1 MEGKCFYKWGSWAP
15 TYVTLTDCTAV
26 GENWTLAGCPS
37 QAPLDSASG
46 ERLTHPSSLGLSNS
60 RGHKGVCSHFL
71 RNCSLP
77 SWLWGTVIREA
88 ARGTGDL
95 VLWVSTPCPHRCSWG
110 LSCLHSLARPYSCP
124 WLLPV
129 PLYFF
134 LSSVSFLKVFIFNFP
149 LLCEC
154 VLFTWFKNILSTF
167 I

>member
-46 ERLTHPSSLGLSNS
+46 ERLAHPSSLGLSNS

-110 LSCLHSLARPYSCP
+110 LSVCTA
-124 WLLPV
+124 LLGLSPV
-129 PLYFF
+129 PGSF
-134 LSSVSFLKVFIFNFP
+134 LSPFIFFSP
-149 LLCEC
+149 LEIWSSGIF
-154 VLFTWFKNILSTF
+154 VTIHDHKKV
-167 I
+167 